1 MHILLWLLYSC
12 LPLRGNAVNLVAV
25 PAMSKTTNL
34 PVLFVG
40 LGLPDEPLFFCGDG
54 SSGGRTLQ
62 RMHLTLSLTSF
73 SLFHSVSRCA
83 ILNA

>member
-1 MHILLWLLYSC
+1 MHILLWLLYT
-12 LPLRGNAVNLVAV
+12 LYP
-25 PAMSKTTNL
+25 
-34 PVLFVG
+34 VG